1 MLVYAFNWKNLSI
14 SAALGY
20 RWDGKRCRQWFQTQP
35 GSYNDKRLIEFLCD
49 LKKHMRGQKVILIWD
64 GLPAHKSRK
73 MKQYL
78 ESQRV
83 WLQIE
88 TLPGYSPDL
97 NPVED
102 LWGNIKG
109 QELANRCVAGL
120 GEAEASVRSGM
131 ERVRLSKLPFSFLHH
146 AGLFF

>member
-1 MLVYAFNWKNLSI
+1 L
-14 SAALGY
+14 
-20 RWDGKRCRQWFQTQP
+20 R
-35 GSYNDKRLIEFLCD
+35 D
-49 LKKHMRGQKVILIWD
+49 LKKHLRGQEAILIWD

-78 ESQRV
+78 ESQRS
-83 WLQIE
+83 WLQVE

-102 LWGNIKG
+102 LWSNIKG

-120 GEAEASVRSGM
+120 GEAEDGVCSGM
-131 ERVRLSKLPFSFLHH
+131 ARVRQSMLPFSFLHH

>member
-1 MLVYAFNWKNLSI
+1 MPTVVSDPARQLQRQTADRIFVRSEKAHARAKGDSDLGWTACAQEPEDETVSGEPARL
-14 SAALGY
+14 AAN
-20 RWDGKRCRQWFQTQP
+20 R
-35 GSYNDKRLIEFLCD
+35 NAA
-49 LKKHMRGQKVILIWD
+49 
-64 GLPAHKSRK
+64 GLFSRPDPA
-73 MKQYL
+73 
-78 ESQRV
+78 
-83 WLQIE
+83 
-88 TLPGYSPDL
+88 
-97 NPVED
+97 ED